1 MSNLIIVALLFSLN
15 IVAKP
20 DPLIGSLWA
29 KKHPNQLPY
38 TNCELTLK
46 ESHAGLIKSY
56 SKVSGRR
63 HRTLHCISRPLKGA
77 PNGLEFIIPLGDF
90 EIKTTGFTAI
100 LGLNVLSARVHGLH
114 GKSVSELYN
123 TFKGRTVVGGFLHYA
138 LVYKKYGT
146 ENEIRFHVEDRCL
159 ALGLEVG
166 KSTLSIN
173 RRDVIKRK
181 ACLNNSYIIDA
192 STAKER
198 DEEYCNDFIVDANN
212 PEKLFFDSSK
222 IDDLQFVY
230 KAG

>member
-1 MSNLIIVALLFSLN
+1 MNHLIIAALLLSLPL
-15 IVAKP
+15 VAKP

-38 TNCELTLK
+38 TRCELTLK

-56 SKVSGRR
+56 SNVSGCK
-63 HRTLHCISRPLKGA
+63 HRTLHCITRPLKDA
-77 PNGLEFIIPLGDF
+77 PNGLEYIIPLGDID
-90 EIKTTGFTAI
+90 IKTLGFTAI
-100 LGLNVLSARVHGLH
+100 LGLHVLNAHVYNLH

-123 TFKGRTVVGGFLHYA
+123 SFKGKTVVGGFLHYA
-138 LVYKKYGT
+138 AVYKKYGT
-146 ENEIRFHVEDRCL
+146 GNEIRFHVADRCV

-181 ACLNNSYIIDA
+181 MCLDNRYILDSSIE
-192 STAKER
+192 ER
-198 DEEYCNDFIVDANN
+198 DEKYCDSFIVDQNKH
-212 PEKLFFDSSK
+212 EKIFFDSSK

-230 KAG
+230 KAE